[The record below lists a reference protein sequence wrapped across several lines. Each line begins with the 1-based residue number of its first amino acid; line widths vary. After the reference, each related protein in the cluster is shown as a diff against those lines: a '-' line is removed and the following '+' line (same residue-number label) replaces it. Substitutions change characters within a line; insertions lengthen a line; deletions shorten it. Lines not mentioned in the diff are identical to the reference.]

1 MSSTSNKPIE
11 LAVKDQSP
19 TFSLEPV
26 HLQFDL
32 NGTLRKVLVQNNILY
47 LIRTTVVSRIDLSR
61 PSAVGNCPLP
71 QTKSKLRDSWLH
83 SNGKHLIVSFEDLTY
98 WYLHIS
104 YQKFKPL
111 TKLKGLRVAQLIF
124 LSSKEDSTNDAS
136 LLLLTC
142 NDGAVH
148 LGHIKAHGSSQE
160 GKRDDKHLKQVYKRS
175 ETYLGISI
183 SNNGTRITV
192 LTTLQV
198 LYWDCFELT
207 FPELLSVFKLA
218 PVSQSLPFDVSL
230 RSVFRDSSE
239 GWVIIDPGSNSLLYP
254 AGSGT
259 QTDQLPITKEDLS
272 FDQSTITISKHHLLI
287 LNEKKLQINVI
298 NRLTSKVTTNIS
310 LEDIWLDA
318 EPVIGLALDFLCST
332 FWVYTAN
339 SLLEIVVANESISV
353 WYDYYKL
360 GDFDQALKCINPSDP
375 TAKIKIDFIHI
386 KQGYDLLQKG
396 LFGSPVLNEYP
407 NTDAINLQIK
417 GIRKLGD
424 LNEPFEKVCLMLLNL
439 QDPHNSA
446 NFRALNLSNTLLIE
460 YLLTKFKAAKQQS
473 NMVRLTVLSTWIVE
487 LMLRQLYT
495 TEAAKNIAES
505 PTTGVSDI
513 NSLNK
518 ELERITEQFHTFL
531 RNNEKFLDLSSVY
544 QILKDLCLSEQLVYF
559 AELKQD
565 FEFLVHYH
573 IEMSDWDNALK
584 NLVNLY
590 ISDKKVAQ
598 KCVYDTSTILLINS
612 SKKTVDTWLKFDELK
627 FEDLLPA
634 IMVYNKNNQS
644 MDYSENQTLKYMQKL
659 IIERG
664 RNDSLVNNSLLSLLI
679 TYPKRLNESE
689 LLLTKQL
696 VRLLNQFKSDDHS
709 SVSFDT
715 DLILRLCLANS
726 RYEAAIIVL
735 INEKKLYFDAM
746 QLALSVKSL
755 EMSELILRKFEE
767 TTDSDE
773 DFEKPKDS
781 QENIDRI
788 GLEYNSHVIKRDLWL
803 QYAKYLIQEDGDRK
817 LYKEI
822 VTRSSASQESQPDKR
837 DFKDDSDELRLKQ
850 ILKYLLELSSRT
862 DKIKVLTIKDLLPL
876 FPKTILVNNF
886 KEEIVESLNEYNLK
900 ISTLTTEL
908 DSSLI
913 TSKKLR
919 SQVKDA
925 LLETKKGTIH
935 TIIEPGEPCRLCN
948 NLLVNKNFVCFPNCH
963 HAFHKDCIARYF
975 LQLRGDY
982 QFKRI
987 FLEFK
992 KNSSLANREELDSLM
1007 TAECILC
1014 NSSIIDSIDNDLLAD
1029 SPNVGLNWDL

>member
-1 MSSTSNKPIE
+1 MSLRSNKQIE
-11 LAVKDQSP
+11 LTVSDQVP

-32 NGTLRKVLVQNNILY
+32 NGTLRKVLVQNNVLY
-47 LIRTTVVSRIDLSR
+47 LIRSTVVSRIDLSR

-71 QTKSKLRDSWLH
+71 QTKSKIRDSWLH
-83 SNGKHLIVSFEDLTY
+83 PNGKHLIISFEDLTY
-98 WYLHIS
+98 YYLHIS

-111 TKLKGLRVAQLIF
+111 TKFKGLNVAQLIF
-124 LSSKEDSTNDAS
+124 LSSKEDSTVDAS

-142 NDGAVH
+142 KDGAVH

-160 GKRDDKHLKQVYKRS
+160 GKRDDKHLKQVYKNS

-183 SNNGTRITV
+183 SNNGTRITI

-218 PVSQSLPFDVSL
+218 PVSQNLTADMSL
-230 RSVFRDSSE
+230 RSVFKDSSE
-239 GWVIIDPGSNSLLYP
+239 GWVIIDRDSNSLVYP
-254 AGSGT
+254 AGNGT
-259 QTDQLPITKEDLS
+259 QIKQLPITKENS
-272 FDQSTITISKHHLLI
+272 KYDQDSITISKHHLLF
-287 LNEKKLQINVI
+287 LNHQEINVI
-298 NRLTSKVTTNIS
+298 NRLTNNLTTHIS

-339 SLLEIVVANESISV
+339 SIFEIVIANESISV
-353 WYDYYKL
+353 WFDYYKL

-396 LFGSPVLNEYP
+396 LFGSPVLNECP
-407 NTDAINLQIK
+407 DSDAIDLQIK

-439 QDPHNSA
+439 QDVHNA

-460 YLLTKFKAAKQQS
+460 YLLTKFKAVKQQS
-473 NMVRLTVLSTWIVE
+473 NTVRLTVLSTWIVE
-487 LMLRQLYT
+487 LMLRQLYI
-495 TEAAKNIAES
+495 TESAANVAKSSA
-505 PTTGVSDI
+505 TGASDLSI
-513 NSLNK
+513 LEK
-518 ELERITEQFHTFL
+518 ELERITDQFHSFL
-531 RNNEKFLDLSSVY
+531 KNNEKLLDLSSVY

-573 IEMSDWDNALK
+573 VDMSDWDMALK
-584 NLVNLY
+584 SLVNLY
-590 ISDKKVAQ
+590 ISDKKAAL

-612 SKKTVDTWLKFDELK
+612 SKKTVDTWLKFDGLK

-644 MDYSENQTLKYMQKL
+644 MDYNENQTLKYMQKL

-664 RNDSLVNNSLLSLLI
+664 SNDSLVNNTLLSLLI

-689 LLLTKQL
+689 NLLTKQL
-696 VRLLNQFKSDDHS
+696 VRLLNQFKSDDHN

-767 TTDSDE
+767 TTDSEE
-773 DFEKPKDS
+773 DYEKPKDS

-788 GLEYNSHVIKRDLWL
+788 GLEYNNHVIKRDLWL

-822 VTRSSASQESQPDKR
+822 VKRSLSKESQPDGNLEN
-837 DFKDDSDELRLKQ
+837 DSDELRLKQ

-948 NLLVNKNFVCFPNCH
+948 NLLINKNFVCFPNCH

-992 KNSSLANREELDSLM
+992 KNSSLASREELDSLM

-1014 NSSIIDSIDNDLLAD
+1014 NASIIDTIDNDLLAD